1 MGMAAL
7 GFLAAVAVAALA
19 GVMTYRM
26 ASQRMSA
33 RDHAE
38 RLLFFHGLPAIAV
51 VLSTLVALLVLSAFL
66 RFLFPPFFEGF
77 QDSYLFVW
85 TYIGLLIIAVLLTRQ
100 AMAWRRVGT
109 VALLLLVVATVG
121 ELARHRTPS
130 VPDPPKE
137 QLYQELVV
145 IAPADGQWSGWVDTH
160 GVQARW
166 SKNTRNDFI
175 IGTDAGEAYES
186 GAPVPTVRYVRFR
199 AMNGIESRVLVA
211 GQLSFAPV
219 GTVPEP
225 GRVELLPG
233 GKLSALHDTVSA
245 ATVGSPPQGVLSP
258 VEEKS
263 RDSLFVALSAQLG
276 ASASSMSLGAWSP
289 DKNIKRDVQDARV
302 LLITSETALEV
313 AAVAGRRLTEMGAS
327 VLYEVRPDARLPERS
342 QVRYSSADYERAMAI
357 RASLSDL
364 LGLDLESTGGLSRME
379 VILTGRR

>member
-1 MGMAAL
+1 
-7 GFLAAVAVAALA
+7 
-19 GVMTYRM
+19 
-26 ASQRMSA
+26 
-33 RDHAE
+33 
-38 RLLFFHGLPAIAV
+38 
-51 VLSTLVALLVLSAFL
+51 
-66 RFLFPPFFEGF
+66 
-77 QDSYLFVW
+77 
-85 TYIGLLIIAVLLTRQ
+85 LLTRQ

-276 ASASSMSLGAWSP
+276 ASASSMSLGAWTC
-289 DKNIKRDVQDARV
+289 RTREYC
-302 LLITSETALEV
+302 LLHP
-313 AAVAGRRLTEMGAS
+313 RRLSKSLPLQGGGSLKWVQVFSTRYDRMLACQKGARCGTLPLTMRGQWRS
-327 VLYEVRPDARLPERS
+327 VLA
-342 QVRYSSADYERAMAI
+342 
-357 RASLSDL
+357 
-364 LGLDLESTGGLSRME
+364 
-379 VILTGRR
+379 